1 MKHRPIK
8 LLISFMAVIVL
19 FANALPVKARDKQE
33 RQFKILYISSYE
45 YSNASVPPQLEGFEK
60 GLEGINVEINYEF
73 MDAEKYYGAQDIQ
86 TFDKYLRYKFF
97 SQVKYDLLMVADD
110 PALRYAINNRNDMFA
125 DIPMVFMGVNSKTEA
140 VTAAAIKNSTGIAE
154 SLDFEA
160 NYNLMRALFP
170 KRNKVNVII
179 DASVAGQGDYV
190 EFMKFKELHPELK
203 SNIINTSYYTAEG
216 LKELFESLG
225 SEDVLLFLD
234 FTVDGERNSYSLQ
247 NASEFITNYAP
258 DVPVFRVAS
267 ADIGHGVLGGISY
280 SYYESGVIAG
290 DIAKQILLGKSPDDI
305 PLVVDRLT
313 SPVFEQGAMDRF
325 GVKYSKL
332 PFGSTI
338 INEHRNL
345 ARFYRENKVISNL
358 TIVIAIL
365 LVAIIFL
372 LFMTARRRKKAI
384 RTDFLTQLPN
394 RKKLMED
401 IAQLIKDGSSYGIIM
416 LDVDYFKDINDTYG
430 HKVGDEVIC
439 EMGNR
444 LKALSESGLS
454 FARLGGDEFCGIFT
468 STGKLKGELICKDI
482 IKCIK
487 KDFKTSA
494 GRLKVTVSIGCAMYP
509 VDTSE
514 IDTVMECA
522 DKALYVTKEKGRNG
536 YTLFGNVNLTS

>member
-1 MKHRPIK
+1 MKHTPIRF
-8 LLISFMAVIVL
+8 LTSFIALIML
-19 FANALPVKARDKQE
+19 FAVAVPSEAKSKKE

-45 YSNASVPPQLEGFEK
+45 YSNAEVPPQLQGFEK

-73 MDAEKYYGAQDIQ
+73 MDAEKYYGALDIQ
-86 TFDKYLRYKFF
+86 SFDKYLRYKFF

-110 PALRYAINNRNDMFA
+110 PALRYAINNRNDMFS

-140 VTAAAIKNSTGIAE
+140 VTAAAMKNSTGIVE
-154 SLDFEA
+154 SLDFEG

-170 KRNKVNVII
+170 NRDNVNVII

-203 SNIINTSYYTAEG
+203 SHIINTSYYTADG
-216 LKELFESLG
+216 LKELFGSLG
-225 SEDVLLFLD
+225 SEDIILFLD
-234 FTVDGERNSYSLQ
+234 FTMDGERNSYSLQ
-247 NASEFITNYAP
+247 NASELISQYAP
-258 DVPVFRVAS
+258 QVPVFRVAS

-280 SYYESGVIAG
+280 SYYESGVMAG
-290 DIAKQILLGKSPDDI
+290 DMAKQILLGKSPDDFA
-305 PLVVDRLT
+305 LVDDLLT
-313 SPVFEQGAMDRF
+313 SPVFEQRAMDKF
-325 GVKYSKL
+325 GVKYSRL

-345 ARFYRENKVISNL
+345 ARFYRENKAISNL
-358 TIVIAIL
+358 TIIIAIL

-372 LFMTARRRKKAI
+372 LFMTARKRKIAI
-384 RTDFLTQLPN
+384 RTDFLTQMPN

-401 IAQLIKDGSSYGIIM
+401 IAQVIKDGSSYGVIM
-416 LDVDYFKDINDTYG
+416 LDVDHFKDINDTYG
-430 HKVGDEVIC
+430 HKVGDEVIA
-439 EMGNR
+439 EMGER
-444 LKALSESGLS
+444 LKSLSGNGLS
-454 FARLGGDEFCGIFT
+454 FARLGGDEFCGLFT

-482 IKCIK
+482 VKCIK

-509 VDTSE
+509 VDTKE

-522 DKALYVTKEKGRNG
+522 DKALYITKENGRNG
-536 YTLFGNVNLTS
+536 YTLFSGKNLTS

>member
-1 MKHRPIK
+1 MKHRSIK
-8 LLISFMAVIVL
+8 ILISFMVLLFLLVAVV
-19 FANALPVKARDKQE
+19 PVEAKTQQK

-45 YSNASVPPQLEGFEK
+45 YSNAAVPPQLEGFEK

-73 MDAEKYYGAQDIQ
+73 MDAEKYYGALDLQ
-86 TFDKYLRYKFF
+86 TFDNYLRYKFF

-110 PALRYAINNRNDMFA
+110 PALRYAINNRNDMFS

-140 VTAAAIKNSTGIAE
+140 VTAAAMQNSTGIAE
-154 SLDFEA
+154 SLDFEG

-170 KRNKVNVII
+170 NRDKVNVII

-203 SNIINTSYYTAEG
+203 SHIINTSYYTAQG

-225 SEDVLLFLD
+225 SEDIILFLD
-234 FTVDGERNSYSLQ
+234 FTMDGERHSYSLQ
-247 NASEFITNYAP
+247 NASELISGYAP
-258 DVPVFRVAS
+258 DVPIFRVAS

-290 DIAKQILLGKSPDDI
+290 DMAKQILLGKSPDDF
-305 PLVVDRLT
+305 PLIADLLT
-313 SPVFEQGAMDRF
+313 EPVFEQKAMDKF
-325 GVKYSKL
+325 GVRYSKL

-338 INEHRNL
+338 LNEHRNL

-358 TIVIAIL
+358 TIIIAVL

-372 LFMTARRRKKAI
+372 LFLTARRRKKAI
-384 RTDFLTQLPN
+384 RTDFLTQMPN

-401 IAQLIKDGSSYGIIM
+401 IAQIIKDGASYGVIM
-416 LDVDYFKDINDTYG
+416 LDIDHFKDINDSYG
-430 HKVGDEVIC
+430 HKVGDEVIA
-439 EMGNR
+439 EMGSR
-444 LKALSESGLS
+444 LKALSENGLS
-454 FARLGGDEFCGIFT
+454 FARLGGDEFCGLFT
-468 STGKLKGELICKDI
+468 STGKLKGELICKEI
-482 IKCIK
+482 VKSVK

-509 VDTSE
+509 VDTKE

-522 DKALYVTKEKGRNG
+522 DKALYVTKENGRNG
-536 YTLFGNVNLTS
+536 YTLFGSKDLSG